1 MRNPK
6 DLRLFKSFFIL
17 QNFIQIA
24 SLTIVR
30 DDVAVVQTADN
41 VIALNYVRMIQMF

>member
-6 DLRLFKSFFIL
+6 HLCLVKSFFIL

-24 SLTIVR
+24 SLAIFR

-41 VIALNYVRMIQMF
+41 VIALNYVPMIQMF